1 MTPLAFT
8 QFYEKWFDRLHHLV
22 NQLSDSAS
30 AFIDVKGDYST
41 NTPPMTAEQE
51 EKLVE
56 LIGKVMLHH
65 EEYFR
70 AKSLLTENDP
80 LSVVASPW
88 ATTLERSLHWVTG
101 WRPTTAFHLVYT
113 ESSVLFESHIVDIL
127 RGVRTGDLGD
137 LSPTQFRR
145 VSELQCDTVKE
156 ENQITDELSDWQ
168 DSASES
174 MDPRADI
181 NEKIERLVC
190 IIKKADDLRLRTM
203 RSVVGLLSPQQ
214 AIEFLIAS
222 AELLVGIRGWG
233 STHDRPRG

>member
-1 MTPLAFT
+1 MTPLAFS
-8 QFYEKWFDRLHHLV
+8 QFYEKWFDLLHHLV
-22 NQLSDSAS
+22 NELSDFAS
-30 AFIDVKGDYST
+30 SIANSKEEYISPLVVAK
-41 NTPPMTAEQE
+41 QE
-51 EKLVE
+51 EKLAQ

-70 AKSLLTENDP
+70 AKSLITENDP

-88 ATTLERSLHWVTG
+88 ATTLERSLNWVTG

-113 ESSVLFESHIVDIL
+113 ESSVLFESHIGDIL
-127 RGVRTGDLGD
+127 RGVNTGDLGD

-168 DSASES
+168 DTASDL
-174 MDPRADI
+174 MGPRA
-181 NEKIERLVC
+181 ESKERIERLVC

-203 RSVVGLLSPQQ
+203 RSVVSLLLPQQ

-222 AELLVGIRGWG
+222 AEMLVGIRGWG
-233 STHDRPRG
+233 SNHDRPCGR

>member
-1 MTPLAFT
+1 
-8 QFYEKWFDRLHHLV
+8 
-22 NQLSDSAS
+22 
-30 AFIDVKGDYST
+30 
-41 NTPPMTAEQE
+41 
-51 EKLVE
+51 
-56 LIGKVMLHH
+56 MLHH

-70 AKSLLTENDP
+70 AKSLITENDP

-113 ESSVLFESHIVDIL
+113 ESSVLFESHIGDIL
-127 RGVRTGDLGD
+127 RGVNTGDLGD

-168 DSASES
+168 DTASHL
-174 MDPRADI
+174 MGPRA
-181 NEKIERLVC
+181 ESKERIERLIC

-203 RSVVGLLSPQQ
+203 RSVVRLLSPQQ

-222 AELLVGIRGWG
+222 AEMLVGIRGWG
-233 STHDRPRG
+233 SNHDCPRGR